1 MQKQLYCFFFL
12 LIALYSNAQNYDH
25 QWVFGYSAW
34 EEEKFGISLLD
45 FNEGSLA
52 VSFNTESDEYSLGFT
67 GSFLNDR
74 QGQLL
79 LHTNHC
85 TVRDKEWQVISG
97 DEQIT
102 TTGLAANS
110 CFDGIDNYGALQSVI
125 LLPDLQDSTLTYVL
139 HKDFILDFDADD
151 VYTNNLWFSVISEQ
165 AGEFVFEKKHTI
177 NDTLLAS
184 LKLTACP
191 NKDKDGW
198 WILIA
203 QQNSN
208 IFERY
213 LIRNGVVVTKFNQ
226 PIGIPWNSFEIDIG
240 QAQYS
245 PDARYF
251 AVNSE
256 AHGVL
261 LYDFNNQTGLLS
273 NFRTIPYPDSENVA
287 KGLCF
292 SPNSRFIYVTTA
304 ENVYQI
310 DLEND
315 DEVFHVGYYRSWDE
329 TGWPVGLGMIFG
341 GPDCRL
347 YVSPGSTTPYL
358 HVILNPDEK
367 GAACNF
373 AERII
378 PLPARVSHH
387 LLNLPQYRYLN
398 GCDSNIGFPFMV
410 AAEELEESM
419 FTIHPNP
426 ASTMLHIET
435 DLNNLTYHIYDLLGH
450 IIQNGEVQQKRIN
463 IESVSEGMYYLVL
476 ENREGERYTQ
486 KVMIL
491 R

>member
-45 FNEGSLA
+45 FNAGSVE
-52 VSFNTESDEYSLGFT
+52 VSFYTESDEYSLDFT

-85 TVRDKEWQVISG
+85 TIRDKEWQVISG
-97 DEQIT
+97 NEQIT

-110 CFDGIDNYGALQSVI
+110 CFDGTDSYGALQGTI

-139 HKDFILDFDADD
+139 HKDFITDFE
-151 VYTNNLWFSVISEQ
+151 NNDLFSSDFWFSTVVQVDDS
-165 AGEFVFEKKHTI
+165 FLFEKKHKF
-177 NDTLLAS
+177 NLAS
-184 LKLTACP
+184 LVVENLTACP

-198 WILIA
+198 WVLIA

-213 LIRNGVVVTKFNQ
+213 LIRNGAVENKISQ
-226 PIGIPWNSFEIDIG
+226 PIGIPFIISELGIG

-273 NFRTIPYPDSENVA
+273 NFRNIPYPDSENVA

-315 DEVFHVGYYRSWDE
+315 NEVIHLGYYRSWDE

-347 YVSPGSTTPYL
+347 YVSPGSGTNYL
-358 HVILNPDEK
+358 HAILNPDEK

-387 LLNLPQYRYLN
+387 LPNLPQYRYLN
-398 GCDSNIGFPFMV
+398 GCDSSIGFPFMV
-410 AAEELEESM
+410 TTEELEESM

-450 IIQNGEVQQKRIN
+450 IIQNGEVQQKKIN

-476 ENREGERYTQ
+476 ENRRGERYTQ